1 MPSSGLCSAVAG
13 LSRGAPYA
21 TKMSARHGV
30 IDVSFDVRSDT
41 PPGRD
46 PDSHSTT
53 LKRYHQLLWSKPL
66 PDGRRLSLS
75 ETTPDVYLHHSSP
88 EVGELF
94 LGSDTIFTSH
104 VGRLNHLYR
113 QLPDSVNE
121 DFLRRGFT
129 IGGSIVFPGNRI
141 GRRQTINQ
149 ARGMHPLIQD
159 RFDLTLECI
168 RRHYAGESS
177 PLGEAI
183 GRHASFFELF
193 GSFTGYVDF
202 FHLQDLVNAD
212 GTIGFLHDFD
222 DFRGPALP
230 QDLPAY
236 VRYREATL
244 VFVTA
249 RNRRIAVSPEDMAD
263 ASAPR

>member
-1 MPSSGLCSAVAG
+1 MSGD
-13 LSRGAPYA
+13 
-21 TKMSARHGV
+21 HGR

-41 PPGRD
+41 PPGKD
-46 PDSHSTT
+46 PDSHSKA

-66 PDGRRLSLS
+66 PHGRSLSLS
-75 ETTPDVYLHHSSP
+75 DTTPNAYLHHSSP
-88 EVGELF
+88 EIGELY

-121 DFLRRGFT
+121 AFLRRGYT
-129 IGGSIVFPGNRI
+129 IGGSIVFPGNSI

-149 ARGMHPLIQD
+149 ARGMHPRIQD

-177 PLGEAI
+177 PLGETI
-183 GRHASFFELF
+183 GRYADFFELF
-193 GSFTGYVDF
+193 GSFTGYVNF

-212 GTIGFLHDFD
+212 GTIAFLHDFD

-230 QDLPAY
+230 QDLDAY

-244 VFVTA
+244 VFVAA
-249 RNRRIAVSPEDMAD
+249 RNRRITASVEDTVDGAVPG
-263 ASAPR
+263 